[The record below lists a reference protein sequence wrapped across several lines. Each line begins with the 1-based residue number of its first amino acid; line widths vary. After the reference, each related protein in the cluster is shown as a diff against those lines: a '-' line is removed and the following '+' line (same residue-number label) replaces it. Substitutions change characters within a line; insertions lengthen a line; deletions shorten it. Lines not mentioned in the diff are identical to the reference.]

1 MLLKFLLEV
10 VDCFPSRG
18 SGSREFR
25 DVELNKIC
33 EGSILGFSNNEFL
46 LLKRKLTRHGE
57 MIIYDK
63 SIFWRLL
70 KRLVALA
77 EILCSPD
84 VSEVEPKPLISFSYF
99 FLFSIFKIIYIY
111 ILKIDMRLY
120 CLRLY

>member
-25 DVELNKIC
+25 DEELNKIC
-33 EGSILGFSNNEFL
+33 EGSILGFSNNEFP

-63 SIFWRLL
+63 SIFG
-70 KRLVALA
+70 
-77 EILCSPD
+77 D
-84 VSEVEPKPLISFSYF
+84 F
-99 FLFSIFKIIYIY
+99 
-111 ILKIDMRLY
+111 
-120 CLRLY
+120 